1 MYETGLS
8 ALHAFGDGMAWTA
21 HNVANINTP
30 DYQSWSNTY
39 TEGPVGGVRSAV
51 SPSETPPLT
60 VDRVSL
66 SLEAAEAAY
75 GDKALPSP
83 TAEAGYAA
91 GYDFAGLAANNVDLA
106 RETTDMILA
115 QRGFEANA
123 LYIAVR
129 AETDNSLL
137 GMLVDYRV

>member
-21 HNVANINTP
+21 HNVANITTP
-30 DYQSWSNTY
+30 NHQSWSGTY
-39 TEGPVGGVRSAV
+39 AEGPIGGVRLHV
-51 SPSETPPLT
+51 SPSETPSFT

-75 GDKALPSP
+75 GDAAPALP
-83 TAEAGYAA
+83 AA
-91 GYDFAGLAANNVDLA
+91 GYDVAGLAADTVDPA
-106 RETTDMILA
+106 RETTNMILA

-123 LYIAVR
+123 LFIAVR
-129 AETDNSLL
+129 AETDGSLL
-137 GMLVDYRV
+137 GMFLDDRV